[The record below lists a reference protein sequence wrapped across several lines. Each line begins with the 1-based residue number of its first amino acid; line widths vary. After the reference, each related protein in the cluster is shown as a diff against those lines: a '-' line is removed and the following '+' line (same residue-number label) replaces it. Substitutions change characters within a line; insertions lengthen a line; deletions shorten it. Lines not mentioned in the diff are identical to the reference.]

1 MISAQNIGSITFN
14 LAALVISM
22 TCVLY
27 TLMMRTR
34 IKLSNSLFMSLI
46 LIVIID
52 SLTGILCEVVVYS
65 GLSYGAKLFCFH
77 VFQYLYFFSHFA
89 IAPIL
94 ALYIII
100 SCGVSFRFSK
110 RARFLLAFPF
120 AFMELMVAV
129 NPFTN
134 LVYSVDENIVFHRGT
149 GVYIAYFISAF
160 YVMFSI
166 VAMVLYWN
174 VFNRMKRFAIAYFFI
189 LVIAGTLIQMIVFSV
204 RCELMCEAIGLLG
217 LMIMF
222 ENDEDRID
230 ISTWGYNRNA
240 FLHDAGIYFKYN
252 RRFYTICI
260 RIQNGDV
267 YRKIAGYEEYEKVLF
282 MVVKFLSSISPR
294 YEVYRVSNDCF
305 FLICPDIDETEA
317 GRVSKQVFNRFQRE
331 WLRKNSSFLLK
342 ACIIRAYSPEQFGN
356 IGYLLLLSDSAFEK
370 EPDRI
375 YSQNDL
381 DFILRRA
388 KVEIAVKRGIEE
400 GKFKVSY
407 MPIYSKDGLIIYG
420 AMAELEFTDD
430 ELGYIDKS
438 EFLPI
443 AEETGLIERLGWLN
457 IEEVF
462 YFLGGGITEEMGLEF
477 IMINLSAVQIIRT
490 DFVDNVKA
498 LIEKYGVNPR
508 RVIFNLTESAV
519 TSDENI
525 MSNVIKELV
534 DIGIRFGIENYGSGF
549 FTNQSSASPLFEGV
563 VMNAARMYTAF
574 MNEQTRIILENH
586 FKMVKDMGKDILISH
601 VDDANLM
608 EFASGMNVDYFQ
620 GMYFSQGSS
629 RNDFIAILRATELA
643 KMEERRAKAESEA
656 KSNFLANMSHEI
668 RTPIN
673 AVLGMNEVILR
684 ECKDEKIIEYAQ
696 NIESAGRTL
705 LSLIN
710 DILDFSKIESGSME
724 IHEAEYELSSV
735 LNDVFNMVNLKAQQ
749 KALKLQFDIDETIP
763 DKLFGDEMRI
773 RQVMVN
779 ILNNAV
785 KYTQEGKITLSL
797 NGIEQEKGILLVLK
811 VKDTGI
817 GIKPEE
823 MDSLFDKFKR
833 LDVDKNRTVEGSGL
847 GLSIT
852 HSLIELMDGTIDVE
866 SEYGVGT
873 TFIITLPQ
881 GIRSKSQIGDFKS
894 RIAKTIK
901 NSKEYHE
908 KFVAPDAKIL
918 VVDDTPMNHVVI
930 RELLKNTKIQ
940 IESARSG
947 AECLEKQRLEKYDII
962 FMDYRMPQ
970 MDGIETL
977 QAMKEDDDSKNKD
990 TPVII
995 LTANAI
1001 SGARENFLSA
1011 GFEDYLSKPIESEKL
1026 EELIMKFLPK
1036 DKVTAGEDERKDS
1049 DSEDESTKSANP
1061 FDGVFKEIDYKEGLK
1076 NCGSLDSYLNI
1087 LKVYYDSIN
1096 FTRDNIYGAY
1106 KSGNI
1111 KDYTS
1116 YVHSLK
1122 STSRTIGATKL
1133 SDMAKMLEDAGNS
1146 EDIKTISEYTPQLL
1160 NMYHIVAHELSEL
1173 KEIVGSK
1180 EKNDSD
1186 KPAISASQLM
1196 DAYNTIVE
1204 VCEVLDYDTLI
1215 YVLDTVNKYSISGV
1229 DNDIIKKIGELSYK
1243 LDWDG
1248 IKQIVTDRLGNR
1260 ENK

>member
-34 IKLSNSLFMSLI
+34 IKFSNRLFMSLI

-65 GLSYGAKLFCFH
+65 GLSYGVKLFCFH
-77 VFQYLYFFSHFA
+77 VFQYLYFFTHFA

-100 SCGVSFRFSK
+100 SCGVSFRFSG

-120 AFMELMVAV
+120 ALMELMVAV

-134 LVYSVDENIVFHRGT
+134 LVYSVDENIVFHRGI
-149 GVYIAYFISAF
+149 GVYIAYLVSAF

-174 VFNRMKRFAIAYFFI
+174 VFNRMKRFAIGYFFI
-189 LVIAGTLIQMIVFSV
+189 LVIAGTLIQMIFFNV

-240 FLHDAGIYFKYN
+240 FLHDVGIYFRYN
-252 RRFYTICI
+252 RHFYTICV

-282 MVVKFLSSISPR
+282 MVVKFLSSISPK

-305 FLICPDIDETEA
+305 FLICPDTSEIEA
-317 GRVSKQVFNRFQRE
+317 GRVSKQVFDRFQRE
-331 WLRKNSSFLLK
+331 WLRQSSSFLLK
-342 ACIIRAYSPEQFGN
+342 ACIIRAYSPDQFGN

-420 AMAELEFTDD
+420 ARAELEFTDD

-438 EFLPI
+438 EFMPI

-477 IMINLSAVQIIRT
+477 IIINLSAVQVIRT

-498 LIEKYGVNPR
+498 LIAKYGVNPR

-525 MSNVIKELV
+525 MGNVIKELV
-534 DIGIRFGIENYGSGF
+534 DMGIRFGIENYGSGF

-563 VMNAARMYTAF
+563 VMNAAHMYAAF
-574 MNEQTRIILENH
+574 TNEQTRIILENRI
-586 FKMVKDMGKDILISH
+586 KMVKEMGKDILISH

-608 EFASGMNVDYFQ
+608 EFASGIDVDYFQ
-620 GMYFSQGSS
+620 GMYFSQASS
-629 RNDFIAILRATELA
+629 RNEFIAILRATELA
-643 KMEERRAKAESEA
+643 KMEERRAKAASEA

-724 IHEAEYELSSV
+724 INEAEYDLSSV

-833 LDVDKNRTVEGSGL
+833 LDVDKNRTIEGSGL
-847 GLSIT
+847 GLAIT

-873 TFIITLPQ
+873 TFIITIPQ
-881 GIRSKSQIGDFKS
+881 GIRSNSQIGDFKA
-894 RIAKTIK
+894 RIAKTMK
-901 NSKEYHE
+901 NKEYHE
-908 KFVAPDAKIL
+908 KFVAPNARIL

-930 RELLKNTKIQ
+930 RELLKNTRIQ

-977 QAMKEDDDSKNKD
+977 KAMKEDDDSKNKD

-1001 SGARENFLSA
+1001 SGARENFLQE

-1036 DKVTAGEDERKDS
+1036 DKVTAGENEK
-1049 DSEDESTKSANP
+1049 KSNDYEEKSVGDNNP
-1061 FDGVFKEIDYKEGLK
+1061 FEGVFKEIDYKEGLK
-1076 NCGSLDSYLNI
+1076 NCGSLESYLNI

-1106 KSGNI
+1106 ESGNI

-1122 STSRTIGATKL
+1122 STSRTIGATNL
-1133 SDMAKMLEDAGNS
+1133 SNMAKMLEDAGNS
-1146 EDIKTISEYTPQLL
+1146 EDINTIDEFTPELL
-1160 NMYHIVAHELSEL
+1160 NLYHIVEHELMGVQEIAGSEGDD
-1173 KEIVGSK
+1173 V
-1180 EKNDSD
+1180 D
-1186 KPAISASQLM
+1186 KPPISENQLM
-1196 DAYNTIVE
+1196 DAYSTILE
-1204 VCEVLDYDTLI
+1204 VCAVLDYDTLA
-1215 YVLDTVNKYSISGV
+1215 YVLDTVNKYSISGI
-1229 DNDIIKKIGELSYK
+1229 DNDIIKKIGELAYK

-1248 IKQIVTDRLGNR
+1248 IKQIVTDRLDNR

>member
-14 LAALVISM
+14 LAALVISI

-34 IKLSNSLFMSLI
+34 IKFSNRLFMSLV

-52 SLTGILCEVVVYS
+52 SLTGILCEVIVYS
-65 GLSYGAKLFCFH
+65 GLSYGLKLFCFH
-77 VFQYLYFFSHFA
+77 VFQYLYFFTHFA

-100 SCGVSFRFSK
+100 SCGVSFRFTK
-110 RARFLLAFPF
+110 KVRFLLALPF
-120 AFMELMVAV
+120 VLLELMVAV
-129 NPFTN
+129 NPFTS
-134 LVYSVDENIVFHRGT
+134 LVYSVDENIVFHRGI
-149 GVYIAYFISAF
+149 GVYIAYFVSAF
-160 YVMFSI
+160 YVLFSI

-189 LVIAGTLIQMIVFSV
+189 LVIAGTFIQMIVFSV

-252 RRFYTICI
+252 RHFHTICV

-267 YRKIAGYEEYEKVLF
+267 YRKIAGYEEFEKVLF
-282 MVVKFLSSISPR
+282 MVVEFLSGIDTR
-294 YEVYRVSNDCF
+294 YEVYRLSNDCF
-305 FLICPDIDETEA
+305 FLVCPDISEKEA
-317 GRVSKQVFNRFQRE
+317 GSVSKQVFDRFQRE
-331 WLRKNSSFLLK
+331 WLRQSSSFLLK
-342 ACIIRAYSPEQFGN
+342 ACIIRACSPEQFGN
-356 IGYLLLLSDSAFEK
+356 IGYLLLLADSVFEK

-400 GKFKVSY
+400 GKFKVCY
-407 MPIYSKDGLIIYG
+407 MPVYSKDGLIICG
-420 AMAELEFTDD
+420 ARAELEFTDD
-430 ELGYIDKS
+430 ELGFIDKS

-462 YFLGGGITEEMGLEF
+462 YFLGGGITEEMDLEF
-477 IMINLSAVQIIRT
+477 IIINLSSVQVIRT

-525 MSNVIKELV
+525 MGNVIEELV
-534 DIGIRFGIENYGSGF
+534 SIGIRFGIENYGSGF

-563 VMNAARMYTAF
+563 VMNATYMHAAY
-574 MNEQTRIILENH
+574 MNDQTRIILENRI
-586 FKMVKDMGKDILISH
+586 KMVKEMGKDILISH

-608 EFASGMNVDYFQ
+608 EFASKMNVDYYQ
-620 GMYFSQGSS
+620 GMYFSQASS
-629 RNDFIAILRATELA
+629 RNEFIAILRATELA
-643 KMEERRAKAESEA
+643 KMEERRAKAANEA

-724 IHEAEYELSSV
+724 INEAEYDLSSV

-749 KALKLQFDIDETIP
+749 KALKLNFEIDEMIP
-763 DKLFGDEMRI
+763 DKLYGDEMRI

-779 ILNNAV
+779 ILNNAI
-785 KYTQEGKITLSL
+785 KYTEKGMVTLSL
-797 NGIEQEKGILLVLK
+797 NGIEEDNGILLVLK

-817 GIKPEE
+817 GIKPDEI
-823 MDSLFDKFKR
+823 DSLFDKFKR
-833 LDVDKNRTVEGSGL
+833 LDVDKNKTVEGSGL
-847 GLSIT
+847 GLAIT

-866 SEYGVGT
+866 SEYGVGS
-873 TFIITLPQ
+873 TFIITMPQ
-881 GIRSKSQIGDFKS
+881 GIRSDSRIGDFKA
-894 RIAKTIK
+894 RIANTVK
-901 NSKEYHE
+901 NKEYHE

-940 IESARSG
+940 IDSAGSG
-947 AECLEKQRLEKYDII
+947 AECLEKQRFEKYDII

-970 MDGIETL
+970 MDGIETFKT
-977 QAMKEDDDSKNKD
+977 MKDDDVSKNKD

-1001 SGARENFLSA
+1001 TGARENFLQE

-1026 EELIMKFLPK
+1026 ENLIMKFLPK
-1036 DKVTAGEDERKDS
+1036 DKVIASREES
-1049 DSEDESTKSANP
+1049 EDSESRPDENYDS
-1061 FDGVFKEIDYKEGLK
+1061 FVGVFNEIDTKEGLR
-1076 NCGSLDSYLNI
+1076 NCGNMESYLNI

-1096 FTRDNIYGAY
+1096 FTRDNILGAY
-1106 KSGNI
+1106 ESGNI

-1122 STSRTIGATKL
+1122 STSRAIGAIRL
-1133 SDMAKMLEDAGNS
+1133 SNMAKMLEDAGNN
-1146 EDIKTISEYTPQLL
+1146 EDIKTIDDFNPQLL
-1160 NMYHIVAHELSEL
+1160 NMYHLVEHELAEV
-1173 KEIVGSK
+1173 KEIAASK
-1180 EKNDSD
+1180 EDNDSESD
-1186 KPAISASQLM
+1186 KEPISEVQLI
-1196 DAYNTIVE
+1196 DAYNTILE
-1204 VCEVLDYDTLI
+1204 VCTALDYDTLTYI
-1215 YVLDTVNKYSISGV
+1215 LETVNKYSINGI
-1229 DNDIIKKIGELSYK
+1229 DNDIIKKIGKLAYK

-1248 IKQIVTDRLGNR
+1248 IKQIVEDRLNNR

>member
-1 MISAQNIGSITFN
+1 MVSAQNIGSITFN

-34 IKLSNSLFMSLI
+34 IKFSNRLFMSLI

-65 GLSYGAKLFCFH
+65 GLSYGAKLFCFYA
-77 VFQYLYFFSHFA
+77 FQYLYFFTHFA

-120 AFMELMVAV
+120 ILMELMVAV

-134 LVYSVDENIVFHRGT
+134 LVYSVDENIVFHRGV
-149 GVYIAYFISAF
+149 GVYIAYFVSAF

-189 LVIAGTLIQMIVFSV
+189 LVIAGTLIQMVVFSV

-252 RRFYTICI
+252 RHFYTICI

-282 MVVKFLSSISPR
+282 MVVKFLSSISPK

-317 GRVSKQVFNRFQRE
+317 GRVSKQVFDRFQRE

-420 AMAELEFTDD
+420 ARAELEFTDD

-477 IMINLSAVQIIRT
+477 IIINLSSVQVIRT

-498 LIEKYGVNPR
+498 LIEKYGVNPG

-519 TSDENI
+519 TSDEKI
-525 MSNVIKELV
+525 MGNVIKELV

-563 VMNAARMYTAF
+563 VMDAARMYTAF
-574 MNEQTRIILENH
+574 MNEQTRIILENRI
-586 FKMVKDMGKDILISH
+586 KMVKDMGKDILISH
-601 VDDANLM
+601 VDDSNLM

-629 RNDFIAILRATELA
+629 RNEFIAILRATELA
-643 KMEERRAKAESEA
+643 KMEERRAKAASEA

-724 IHEAEYELSSV
+724 IHEAEYDLSSV

-797 NGIEQEKGILLVLK
+797 NGVEQEKGILLVLK

-823 MDSLFDKFKR
+823 MDSIFDKFKR
-833 LDVDKNRTVEGSGL
+833 VDVDKNRTVEGSGL
-847 GLSIT
+847 GLAIT

-873 TFIITLPQ
+873 TFIITIPQ
-881 GIRSKSQIGDFKS
+881 GIKSNSQIGDFKA
-894 RIAKTIK
+894 RIAKTVK
-901 NSKEYHE
+901 NKEYHE

-930 RELLKNTKIQ
+930 RELLKNTKIK

-977 QAMKEDDDSKNKD
+977 EAMKEDDDSKNKD

-1001 SGARENFLSA
+1001 SGARENFLQA

-1036 DKVTAGEDERKDS
+1036 DKVTAGEDESKGD
-1049 DSEDESTKSANP
+1049 DHEEDTIGNDNP
-1061 FDGVFKEIDYKEGLK
+1061 FTGVFKEIDYKEGLK
-1076 NCGSLDSYLNI
+1076 NCGSLESYLNI
-1087 LKVYYDSIN
+1087 LKVYYDSVN

-1106 KSGNI
+1106 ESGNI

-1133 SDMAKMLEDAGNS
+1133 SNMAKMLEDAGNS
-1146 EDIKTISEYTPQLL
+1146 EDVKTVDEYTPQLL
-1160 NMYHIVAHELSEL
+1160 NMYHIVEHELSEV

-1180 EKNDSD
+1180 EENDSD
-1186 KPAISASQLM
+1186 KPPISDSQLM

-1204 VCEVLDYDTLI
+1204 VC
-1215 YVLDTVNKYSISGV
+1215 
-1229 DNDIIKKIGELSYK
+1229 IGEIQQ
-1243 LDWDG
+1243 
-1248 IKQIVTDRLGNR
+1248 IKDKFCFIFY
-1260 ENK
+1260 

>member
-1 MISAQNIGSITFN
+1 
-14 LAALVISM
+14 
-22 TCVLY
+22 
-27 TLMMRTR
+27 
-34 IKLSNSLFMSLI
+34 
-46 LIVIID
+46 
-52 SLTGILCEVVVYS
+52 
-65 GLSYGAKLFCFH
+65 
-77 VFQYLYFFSHFA
+77 
-89 IAPIL
+89 
-94 ALYIII
+94 
-100 SCGVSFRFSK
+100 
-110 RARFLLAFPF
+110 
-120 AFMELMVAV
+120 MELMVAV

-149 GVYIAYFISAF
+149 GVYIAYFVSAF

-174 VFNRMKRFAIAYFFI
+174 VFNRMKRFAIGYFFI
-189 LVIAGTLIQMIVFSV
+189 LVIAGTLIQMVVFSV

-252 RRFYTICI
+252 RHFYTICI

-282 MVVKFLSSISPR
+282 MVVKFLSSISPK

-317 GRVSKQVFNRFQRE
+317 GRVSKQVFDRFQRE

-356 IGYLLLLSDSAFEK
+356 IGYLLLLSDSVFEK

-420 AMAELEFTDD
+420 ARAELEFTDD

-477 IMINLSAVQIIRT
+477 IIINLSAVQVIRT

-498 LIEKYGVNPR
+498 LIEKYGVNPG

-519 TSDENI
+519 TSDEKI

-549 FTNQSSASPLFEGV
+549 FTNQSSASPLFAGV

-574 MNEQTRIILENH
+574 MNEQTRIILENRI
-586 FKMVKDMGKDILISH
+586 KMVKDMGKDILISH

-629 RNDFIAILRATELA
+629 RNEFIAILRATELA
-643 KMEERRAKAESEA
+643 KMEERRAKAASEA

-833 LDVDKNRTVEGSGL
+833 LDLDKNKTVEGSGL
-847 GLSIT
+847 GLAIT

-908 KFVAPDAKIL
+908 KFVAPDTKIL

-947 AECLEKQRLEKYDII
+947 AECLEKQRFEKYDII

-977 QAMKEDDDSKNKD
+977 EAMKEDDDSKNKD

-1001 SGARENFLSA
+1001 SGARENFLQA

-1036 DKVTAGEDERKDS
+1036 DKVTA
-1049 DSEDESTKSANP
+1049 SEDESKGDDHEEDTVGNDNP
-1061 FDGVFKEIDYKEGLK
+1061 FTGVFKEIDYKEGLK
-1076 NCGSLDSYLNI
+1076 NCGSLESYLNI

-1106 KSGNI
+1106 ESENI

-1133 SDMAKMLEDAGNS
+1133 SNMAKMLEDAGNN
-1146 EDIKTISEYTPQLL
+1146 EDINTIDEFTPELL
-1160 NMYHIVAHELSEL
+1160 NLYHIVEHELSEV
-1173 KEIVGSK
+1173 KKIVDSK
-1180 EKNDSD
+1180 EDNASD
-1186 KPAISASQLM
+1186 KPLISESQLM

-1215 YVLDTVNKYSISGV
+1215 YVLDTVNKYSVSGV